1 MVPNHTLDDCSACVQ
16 DIWCEREGSSRHLD
30 RQALSKETWLLDA
43 PRSLPLKKMGRPVG
57 RQDTKPRK
65 SRIVP
70 RKLESTKLGDATD
83 VASSHLIRHHDK
95 SVDEQL
101 HEWYLRCVVDCD
113 FQDPFAS
120 DLADSI

>member
-1 MVPNHTLDDCSACVQ
+1 MVQRDM
-16 DIWCEREGSSRHLD
+16 
-30 RQALSKETWLLDA
+30 A
-43 PRSLPLKKMGRPVG
+43 PRCISIKAAQEDGKACRS
-57 RQDTKPRK
+57 PRYK
-65 SRIVP
+65 AEEVADRT

-101 HEWYLRCVVDCD
+101 HEWYLRSVVDCD